1 MLLSEN
7 FKAFF
12 SKFYKKNFGEMIVT
26 SFKIICFQ
34 LLRQTFLFS
43 LCEDQNRKVKGP
55 KNSVTGVK

>member
-7 FKAFF
+7 VKAFF
-12 SKFYKKNFGEMIVT
+12 FQVLSKNFGEMIVT
-26 SFKIICFQ
+26 SFKIISFQ

-43 LCEDQNRKVKGP
+43 LYEDQNRKVKGP

>member
-1 MLLSEN
+1 MRTSKRFFQVLS
-7 FKAFF
+7 
-12 SKFYKKNFGEMIVT
+12 KNFGDMIVT
-26 SFKIICFQ
+26 SFKIISFQ